1 MSRIE
6 QEMRE
11 KKAHDRNRLI
21 LRIVVIAAIALGA
34 VVLYNVFSGG
44 SSNSADT
51 TVAAAGGH
59 DATTVPASTS
69 APADGQTGGDD
80 TPVAPECPAFDGSSP
95 RHTQFT
101 GPPPTCIDESAR
113 YVAHFTTNDGGFDV
127 LIDPAMDPVSA
138 NNFIFLALWHA
149 YDGTIFH
156 RVINQFMIQGGDVQD
171 AGGIGTPGYRFTGGE
186 PAAGEYRIGSL
197 AMANSGDPSSNGSQ
211 FFIVTGDAGVGLP
224 PLYSL
229 FGQVIDGIDVP
240 LAIQETQTDQSDRP
254 VEDVVVESIEIRE
267 AGPDDIAA
275 YEATVSG

>member
-1 MSRIE
+1 MKE
-6 QEMRE
+6 QKTRN
-11 KKAHDRNRLI
+11 RNRLI
-21 LRIVVIAAIALGA
+21 LRVVVIGAITLGA
-34 VVLYNVFSGG
+34 VVLYNAFSGG
-44 SSNSADT
+44 SSDSTDT
-51 TVAAAGGH
+51 TAATAAAH
-59 DATTVPASTS
+59 DATTVPPDTATASDNQS
-69 APADGQTGGDD
+69 ADVD
-80 TPVAPECPAFDGSSP
+80 TPIAPECPAFDGSSP

-101 GPPPTCIDESAR
+101 GPPPTCIDESAK
-113 YVAHFTTNDGGFDV
+113 YVAHFTTNDGEFDV

-149 YDGTIFH
+149 YDGTTFH

-186 PAAGEYRIGSL
+186 PAAGEYRVGSL
-197 AMANSGDPSSNGSQ
+197 AMANSGDSSSNGSQ

-240 LAIQETQTDQSDRP
+240 LAIQETQTDPSDRP

-275 YEATVSG
+275 YEAALNG

>member
-6 QEMRE
+6 MEM
-11 KKAHDRNRLI
+11 KQQKARNRNRLI
-21 LRIVVIAAIALGA
+21 LRVVVISVVTLGA
-34 VVLYNVFSGG
+34 VLLYNAFSGG
-44 SSNSADT
+44 SSSSSDT
-51 TVAAAGGH
+51 TAPVAA
-59 DATTVPASTS
+59 DQQATTVPAT
-69 APADGQTGGDD
+69 AATETAQPADTD
-80 TPVAPECPAFDGSSP
+80 TPIAPECPAFDGSSP

-101 GPPPTCIDESAR
+101 GPPPTCIDESAK
-113 YVAHFTTNDGGFDV
+113 YVAHFTTNDGEFDV

-138 NNFIFLALWHA
+138 NNFVFLALWHA
-149 YDGTIFH
+149 YDGTTFH
-156 RVINQFMIQGGDVQD
+156 RVINQFMIQGGDVED

-197 AMANSGDPSSNGSQ
+197 AMANSGDSSSNGSQ

-240 LAIQETQTDQSDRP
+240 LAIQETQTDPSDRP
-254 VEDVVVESIEIRE
+254 VEDVIVESIEIRE

-275 YEATVSG
+275 YEAALAS